1 MFFKFFYVS
10 GGIHPLR
17 GNIFYWKKE
26 VFNGAEIDR
35 YRRYICDVLG
45 AIAQTIEDCDR
56 LLACIE
62 MVESGAGGPIET
74 GGNDVT
80 LTMDR
85 SGIQVDID
93 INDEWIGQ
101 PDGKFSFKEWR
112 IVLEKW
118 RYFLGLPESLDSIVQ
133 FELSD

>member
-1 MFFKFFYVS
+1 MLFKFSYVS
-10 GGIHPLR
+10 GGVHPVR

-26 VFNGAEIDR
+26 VFDGAEIGR
-35 YRRYICDVLG
+35 YRRYICDVLS
-45 AIAQTIEDCDR
+45 AIAQTVEDCDR
-56 LLACIE
+56 LLAYIE
-62 MVESGAGGPIET
+62 MVERGEEGAIET

-101 PDGKFSFKEWR
+101 PEGKFSFREWR

-133 FELSD
+133 FEL